1 MIFRPLAPHR
11 PDPSEHQ
18 LQVQLFKELVYL
30 QHPDVIIVAI
40 PNGGLRNPIVA
51 MQLQH
56 EGVRRGTPDVV
67 VCLPVGRVGWLE
79 MKAKRGSLSDY
90 QIGFRTKA
98 LKLGHLWGMARTVAE
113 ALEHLRQWG
122 ALR

>member
-1 MIFRPLAPHR
+1 MIFRTLTPRR

-30 QHPDVIIVAI
+30 EHPDVIIRAI
-40 PNGGLRNPIVA
+40 PNGGLRNPRVA
-51 MQLQH
+51 MKLKH
-56 EGVRRGTPDVV
+56 EGVRRGTPDIF
-67 VCLPVGRVGWLE
+67 VCLPNCRMAWLE
-79 MKAKRGSLSDY
+79 MKAKRGALSDE

-98 LKLGHLWGMARTVAE
+98 LKLGHMWGIAHTVAE